1 MKTKDE
7 IIAELHKE
15 LCGYGECFTRIA
27 EGYSERRQLWAMK
40 RRWRDTTRDMLE
52 DTRPPQEKPDA

>member
-7 IIAELHKE
+7 IIAKLRKE
-15 LCGYGECFTRIA
+15 LCGYGECLIRIA
-27 EGYSERRQLWAMK
+27 EGWSREEELQLMWS
-40 RRWRDTTRDMLE
+40 RWQEDTLNMLE